1 MAHTVELDTE
11 LIGQIN
17 AMSALLNTIDVFKN
31 GFRRRLLRFTI
42 TLEALALA
50 DVINKNVKHA
60 RKHFLVEGVTEEL
73 LAEVLELYRK
83 SAPQF
88 ARLGELC
95 AAKGMSFLLINAH
108 ASSMRGMEEL
118 MEDLVDNLSAMEAGR
133 LNEPR
138 VPLEHVMADMDI

>member
-17 AMSALLNTIDVFKN
+17 AMSALLNTTDVFKN

-83 SAPQF
+83 SAPQY

-108 ASSMRGMEEL
+108 ARSLRAMEEL
-118 MEDLVDNLSAMEAGR
+118 MEDLIDNLLAMEAER

-138 VPLEHVMADMDI
+138 VTLEQVMADMNT